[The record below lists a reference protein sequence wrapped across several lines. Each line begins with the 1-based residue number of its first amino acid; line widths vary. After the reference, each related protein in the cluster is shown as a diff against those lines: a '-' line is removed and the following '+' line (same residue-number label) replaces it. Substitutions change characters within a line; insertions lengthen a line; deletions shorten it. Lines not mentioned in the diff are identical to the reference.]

1 MSAKIVNSGRLPLLY
16 YNSFFILLVLTFH
29 PMWHFSILRPAV
41 YLLFYGDL
49 WHITPAVYLGQ
60 NGEISPAVYLG
71 KFGKYRLLCTWEIR
85 KISPAVYLGNLEKYR
100 LLCTWE
106 NSEKYRLL
114 CTWEKSKYPIRR
126 PCCVHLILRYI
137 RIKVTDSQLVRLS
150 LPPLVI

>member
-29 PMWHFSILRPAV
+29 PMWHFVTFFNFKTCCIPTILWWFVTYNTCCVP
-41 YLLFYGDL
+41 
-49 WHITPAVYLGQ
+49 
-60 NGEISPAVYLG
+60 G
-71 KFGKYRLLCTWEIR
+71 KIR
-85 KISPAVYLGNLEKYR
+85 KIKPAVYLGNLEKYR

-126 PCCVHLILRYI
+126 PCCVHVILRYI

>member
-71 KFGKYRLLCTWEIR
+71 KFGE
-85 KISPAVYLGNLEKYR
+85 ISPAVYLGKFGEISPAVYLGEI
-100 LLCTWE
+100 E
-106 NSEKYRLL
+106 ISNS
-114 CTWEKSKYPIRR
+114 
-126 PCCVHLILRYI
+126 
-137 RIKVTDSQLVRLS
+137 
-150 LPPLVI
+150 

>member
-71 KFGKYRLLCTWEIR
+71 KFGKYSLLCTWEIWR
-85 KISPAVYLGNLEKYR
+85 NIACCVPGK
-100 LLCTWE
+100 
-106 NSEKYRLL
+106 
-114 CTWEKSKYPIRR
+114 IRR
-126 PCCVHLILRYI
+126 NIACCVHVILRYI

>member
-71 KFGKYRLLCTWEIR
+71 KNAE
-85 KISPAVYLGNLEKYR
+85 ISPAVYLGKFGEISPV
-100 LLCTWE
+100 CTWE
-106 NSEKYRLL
+106 KTQKYRLL

-126 PCCVHLILRYI
+126 PCCVHVILRYI
-137 RIKVTDSQLVRLS
+137 RIKVTDSQLVRPS
-150 LPPLVI
+150 PPPLVI